1 MSVTSIRTAFGI
13 AALTIGLFLLL
24 ASNNSIESS
33 SAEAVA
39 SPSASNTA
47 ANDLHKVL
55 GISRAG
61 CDGCHYQETETWMT
75 TAHYSSADTLLRF
88 TGNTRK
94 YANALGIRADELMTT
109 SMCADCHGTKA
120 VVNNRIEVI
129 SGVSCESCHGP
140 SGGEPG
146 WVNRHQSYDP
156 VGAATRQ
163 EESIA
168 HRAERQA
175 DCDAAGMV
183 RPENIAGL
191 VRKCLACHIISD
203 EKLVASGHKA
213 FSSFDFNSWTAGEIR
228 HNFFL
233 DDETNQDAPSLWLER
248 TGSTTVQRLR
258 LKLVAGTLVSLEVA
272 LRKRAEVSDPT
283 VILPLGGF
291 TAAVNGKLA
300 QINAAGGTP
309 ETRAAAKLF
318 APMRDSIF
326 IAQTTDNQVYSA
338 AADKIAALTKLF
350 LEHNDGT
357 KLESLD
363 PIISVTPPHYSQ
375 IFKDRS
381 YP

>member
-1 MSVTSIRTAFGI
+1 MSVTSTRTAFGI
-13 AALTIGLFLLL
+13 AALTMGLWSIL
-24 ASNNSIESS
+24 ASDNSLESS
-33 SAEAVA
+33 SAEGVA
-39 SPSASNTA
+39 YQPVSSTA
-47 ANDLHKVL
+47 TNDLHKVL

-61 CDGCHYQETETWMT
+61 CDGCHYEETETWMK

-146 WVNRHQSYDP
+146 WANRHQSYDP

-175 DCDAAGMV
+175 DCDAAGMI

-203 EKLVASGHKA
+203 EKLVAAGHKA
-213 FSSFDFNSWTAGEIR
+213 FSNFDFNSWTSGDIR
-228 HNFFL
+228 HNFLL
-233 DDETNQDAPSLWLER
+233 DDETNREAPSLWLER
-248 TGSTTVQRLR
+248 TGSTVVQRRR
-258 LKLVAGTLVSLEVA
+258 LKFVAGTLVSLEVA

-283 VILPLGGF
+283 VIPSLGGF
-291 TAAVNGKLA
+291 AAAMNGKLA

-309 ETRAAAKLF
+309 ETRAATELF

-326 IAQTTDNQVYSA
+326 VVQATDNQVYSA

-350 LEHNDGT
+350 LEHNDGA
-357 KLESLD
+357 KLKSLD
-363 PIISVTPPHYSQ
+363 AIISVTPPHYSQ
-375 IFKDRS
+375 HFKDRS